1 MLNSVII
8 YGVFEDLG
16 IEQET
21 FIIVNDLSYI
31 DDVKA
36 AFKSVGRVEHLQH
49 LNAGCIRQLY
59 AEKAFRYCVGSRKGE
74 KKAWG
79 VIFPMTLNYR
89 VVDTAFTGG
98 CRTYGMS
105 VKFDLSGEPSAIPLR
120 KAAAPNIADD
130 DNEVLQSFFKEKL
143 SRCGYYA

>member
-21 FIIVNDLSYI
+21 FVIVSDLSYI
-31 DDVKA
+31 NDVKA
-36 AFKSVGRVEHLQH
+36 AFKSVGRVEHLRH
-49 LNAGCIRQLY
+49 LNASYIRQLY
-59 AEKAFRYCVGSRKGE
+59 TEKAFRYCIGSRAGE
-74 KKAWG
+74 EKVWA

-105 VKFDLSGEPSAIPLR
+105 VKFDLRGEPSATPLR
-120 KAAAPNIADD
+120 KTAVPNIADS

-143 SRCGYYA
+143 TQCGYCA